1 MEKTYKKNVKRFYGL
16 PSNTT
21 EASKSVVGGADADMT
36 KNIKRFWGFFRE
48 NGNII
53 SDLTDI
59 TNGFNNF
66 FSPLVVSLTLT

>member
-1 MEKTYKKNVKRFYGL
+1 MRKTWQTIREVIGSKKNKEEV
-16 PSNTT
+16 PS
-21 EASKSVVGGADADMT
+21 
-36 KNIKRFWGFFRE
+36 FFRE

-66 FSPLVVSLTLT
+66 FSGIGPELANAIPKTILLRGTRARQF